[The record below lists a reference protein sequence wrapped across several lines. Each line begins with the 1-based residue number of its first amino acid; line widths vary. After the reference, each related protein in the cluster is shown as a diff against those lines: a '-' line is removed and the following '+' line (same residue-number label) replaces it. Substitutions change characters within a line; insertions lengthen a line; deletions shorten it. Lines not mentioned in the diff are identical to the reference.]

1 MTRPL
6 PGETIDIH
14 THSTRSEG
22 FYVMN
27 VFAQDLAH
35 GLPDA
40 ANCTIGLHP
49 WHLEQTDTAKCLQNL
64 AGFAGNEKVIAI
76 GETGIDRNI
85 SIPLDLQLE
94 IFMAQLG
101 MAEKAGK
108 PVVIHCVK
116 AYSDIIAIRK
126 SRKWN
131 MPWMMHWFNANL
143 QIAED
148 LIQTGCFLSFG
159 RSLLHPNGKNAEVFR
174 QVPLEAVFL
183 ETDDAEITIESI
195 YQRAAILKS
204 IPVEQLIKSIAENF
218 DRVFLKK

>member
-6 PGETIDIH
+6 PGETIDFH
-14 THSTRSEG
+14 THSTRREG

-35 GLPDA
+35 GLPDT
-40 ANCTIGLHP
+40 ANCSIGLHP
-49 WHLEQTDTAKCLQNL
+49 WHLEIASPSVCMQHLKT
-64 AGFAGNEKVIAI
+64 FAGNEKVIAI
-76 GETGIDRNI
+76 GETGLDRNI
-85 SIPLDLQLE
+85 AIPLDQQMEVFL
-94 IFMAQLG
+94 AQLDL
-101 MAEKAGK
+101 AEATGK

-131 MPWMMHWFNANL
+131 MPWMIHWFNANL

-148 LIQTGCFLSFG
+148 LIRAGCFLSFG

-174 QVPLEAVFL
+174 QVPFVAVFF
-183 ETDDAEITIESI
+183 ETDDAEITIESV
-195 YQRAAILKS
+195 YQKAATLKD
-204 IPVEQLIKSIAENF
+204 IGIDELKTRITENF
-218 DRVFLKK
+218 DRLFLKK